1 MPTLGNTIRDLN
13 ERSGCGADP
22 MMEIL
27 CTRNLLLSNGSIS
40 PKKSTAPRSCWIT
53 SVSVHSLGSERL
65 AQSPRRC
72 YDAGGIRTQSHGKTT
87 HLPHVFPRCVSRAA
101 STRPWRHRPAP
112 VVLHRRR
119 GPMCRPLP
127 AQAGAPGLP
136 GATARGLDF
145 HFAGRPYTDS
155 NTLCRSVCM
164 IEYYRSVDSGDHT
177 RLTGSPPPRACR
189 LFRSL
194 GHSSEYSP
202 RSPIRSTRITSSL
215 FSSS

>member
-87 HLPHVFPRCVSRAA
+87 HLPHVFPRSVSRAA
-101 STRPWRHRPAP
+101 STRPWRHLPAP
-112 VVLHRRR
+112 IILHRRR
-119 GPMCRPLP
+119 GAVRCPLP
-127 AQAGAPGLP
+127 SRAGARAIPGICT
-136 GATARGLDF
+136 GGSS
-145 HFAGRPYTDS
+145 RPCWTSPTHIPRHPDP
-155 NTLCRSVCM
+155 LSV
-164 IEYYRSVDSGDHT
+164 
-177 RLTGSPPPRACR
+177 
-189 LFRSL
+189 
-194 GHSSEYSP
+194 
-202 RSPIRSTRITSSL
+202 
-215 FSSS
+215 